1 MVSKTAVVSLI
12 GLLGMVYQAT
22 QLPPPPKSDPP
33 GGFVVDIDVEDN
45 GDGLVDAARIRLS
58 DGRYLAYR
66 EKGVSKNESNYRIVL
81 VHGFGSSKEMNFPAS
96 QELIESLGIYF
107 VLYDRA
113 GYGES
118 DPNPRRT
125 IKSEAFDIVELADQL
140 QLGSKFYVIGVSIGS
155 YPTWSCLK
163 YIPHRLAGVALI
175 VPTINYEWPSL
186 PQSLIRTDYRRRLI
200 QWSLWIAKHIPGLLY
215 WWITQKVV
223 PSTSVLERNPVYF
236 SDRDIEVLKT
246 TKGFPML
253 TQDKLQ
259 DRSVFYALRG
269 DVVAAFGDWGF
280 DPVRLSNPFPHN
292 ESSVHIWQGYE
303 DKVVPFQLQR
313 FISRKLSWIKYH
325 EVRDGGHLILHYNG
339 MCDYFLRALLV
350 GEESILFRAK
360 TA

>member
-33 GGFVVDIDVEDN
+33 GGFVVDIDVDDN

-58 DGRYLAYR
+58 DG
-66 EKGVSKNESNYRIVL
+66 
-81 VHGFGSSKEMNFPAS
+81 
-96 QELIESLGIYF
+96 
-107 VLYDRA
+107 
-113 GYGES
+113 
-118 DPNPRRT
+118 
-125 IKSEAFDIVELADQL
+125 
-140 QLGSKFYVIGVSIGS
+140 
-155 YPTWSCLK
+155 
-163 YIPHRLAGVALI
+163 RLAGVALI

-215 WWITQKVV
+215 WWITQKDV

-325 EVRDGGHLILHYNG
+325 EVRDGGHLILHYNDVDNVSRLG
-339 MCDYFLRALLV
+339 LK
-350 GEESILFRAK
+350 GENCVLH
-360 TA
+360 

>member
-33 GGFVVDIDVEDN
+33 GGFVVDIDVDDN

-58 DGRYLAYR
+58 DGRKQNLNISILK
-66 EKGVSKNESNYRIVL
+66 EQESNNITVE
-81 VHGFGSSKEMNFPAS
+81 FGKCQVVNFTMLS
-96 QELIESLGIYF
+96 FQELIESLGIYF

-125 IKSEAFDIVELADQL
+125 VKSEAFDIVELADQL

-155 YPTWSCLK
+155 
-163 YIPHRLAGVALI
+163 LAGVALI

-215 WWITQKVV
+215 WWITQKDV

-325 EVRDGGHLILHYNG
+325 EVRDGGHLILHYNDVDNVSRLG
-339 MCDYFLRALLV
+339 LK
-350 GEESILFRAK
+350 GENCVLH
-360 TA
+360 

>member
-1 MVSKTAVVSLI
+1 MDVISNYYNLSCNCFPYTGMVSKTAVVSLI
-12 GLLGMVYQAT
+12 GLLAMVYQAT
-22 QLPPPPKSDPP
+22 QLPPPPKSDP
-33 GGFVVDIDVEDN
+33 
-45 GDGLVDAARIRLS
+45 AARIRLS

-125 IKSEAFDIVELADQL
+125 VKSEAFDIVELADQL
-140 QLGSKFYVIGVSIGS
+140 QLGSK
-155 YPTWSCLK
+155 
-163 YIPHRLAGVALI
+163 LAGVALI

-215 WWITQKVV
+215 WWISQKVV

-350 GEESILFRAK
+350 GEESILFRPK